1 MEWLYFF
8 FGGLAALLFLWLATK
23 VVSEYAIGHFEGRRN
38 MVPEPPHEWVW
49 KWAYLKGHKKGVKR
63 GR

>member
-1 MEWLYFF
+1 MDWLYFF

-23 VVSEYAIGHFEGRRN
+23 VVAEYAIGHFEGRRN
-38 MVPEPPHEWVW
+38 MVPKPPHEKVK
-49 KWAYLKGHKKGVKR
+49 KWAYLHGHKRGVKR

>member
-1 MEWLYFF
+1 MDYIYTIGAF
-8 FGGLAALLFLWLATK
+8 LAALLFLWLATK

-38 MVPEPPHEWVW
+38 MVPKIPYNGVR
-49 KWAYLKGHKKGVKR
+49 KWAYMKGHKRGVKR

>member
-1 MEWLYFF
+1 MDWLYFF

-23 VVSEYAIGHFEGRRN
+23 IVAEYAIGNFEGRRN
-38 MVPEPPHEWVW
+38 MVPKPPHERVG
-49 KWAYLKGHKKGVKR
+49 KWAYLKGHKRGVKR